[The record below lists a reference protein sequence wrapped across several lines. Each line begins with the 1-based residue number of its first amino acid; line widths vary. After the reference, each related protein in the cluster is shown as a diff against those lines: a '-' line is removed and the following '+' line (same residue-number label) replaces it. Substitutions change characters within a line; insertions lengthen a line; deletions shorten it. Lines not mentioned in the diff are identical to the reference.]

1 MRRPA
6 DLGDDVR
13 ASAKASINESTGL
26 ETVQGGSVVCEVF
39 GLTANRRWPGEPEP
53 RQILADRGL
62 EGGPA
67 ARLVDVF
74 DAKEK
79 IAAGPGGGLEG
90 GQRRKGVT
98 PVKVTA
104 RRRREAG
111 DKSAPAYELGPVERQ
126 VL

>member
-1 MRRPA
+1 MRRAA
-6 DLGDDVR
+6 DLGSDVR
-13 ASAKASINESTGL
+13 ASAKASIDEATGL
-26 ETVQGGSVVCEVF
+26 ESVQGGSVVREVF
-39 GLTANRRWPGEPEP
+39 GLTADRRWPGEPEP
-53 RQILADRGL
+53 RQILADRGF

-79 IAAGPGGGLEG
+79 IATGRGGGLES
-90 GQRRKGVT
+90 GQRRKCVT
-98 PVKVTA
+98 PVKIAA

-111 DKSAPAYELGPVERQ
+111 DKSGRAYELGPIERQ